1 MPRKRTDE
9 PTVLHTEQTRA
20 RVIEMYQAGH
30 KLADITRETGVPRA
44 TVYWILDREG
54 IKTNRTSR
62 GKDDAVSLT
71 EVLDSLRRSEQEVGR
86 LTAELERERQI
97 NRWFMDRV
105 VIAGDLPAE
114 LAGPARGPARPRR
127 NNPTR

>member
-9 PTVLHTEQTRA
+9 PTVLHTEEKRA
-20 RVIEMYQAGH
+20 RVVEMYQQGH
-30 KLADITRETGVPRA
+30 RLAEITRETGVPRA

-54 IKTNRTSR
+54 VKTNRNRT
-62 GKDDAVSLT
+62 KDEALTMT
-71 EVLDSLRRSEQEVGR
+71 EVLAALQRSEQEVGR

-105 VIAGDLPAE
+105 VTDDLPAA
-114 LAGPARGPARPRR
+114 LTGPVRGPARPRR
-127 NNPTR
+127 NPTTK